1 MSTLSAE
8 IRPSITYDIRKMRD
22 PRTGDPTKR
31 PFVLSNETIN
41 LANLSNIM
49 SGDHGLMSGKSTHVT
64 NTVISTLESVMEQLR
79 KGNAVVLDNY
89 LKFTPTLRG
98 KVDPETGKPTSETQ
112 LCVTVRALDKM
123 KLSLSDFNLVGT
135 APDVPQPKI
144 TCISA
149 WAKKYTK
156 DVIVRNK
163 DIMITERNLDFDA
176 DMGDTV
182 TLAFKTEEEPTTL
195 TLTPTDCTSGTL
207 RFAFPSALGE
217 SPAGTE
223 IEMTLRTRSGVEN
236 GAFNVTSRKAVLADA

>member
-8 IRPSITYDIRKMRD
+8 IRPSITYDTRKMMD
-22 PRTGDPTKR
+22 IMTGEPVKR
-31 PFVLSNETIN
+31 AFIHVNGTVN

-79 KGNAVVLDNY
+79 NGNAVVLDNY

-98 KVDPETGKPTSETQ
+98 KVDPETGKPTSETR

-123 KLSLSDFNLVGT
+123 KLSLSDFNLIGMD
-135 APDVPQPKI
+135 PDVPQPKI

-163 DIMITERNLDFDA
+163 DIMITGRNLDFDA
-176 DMGDTV
+176 AMGDTV

-236 GAFNVTSRKAVLADA
+236 GAFNVTSRRAVLADA

>member
-89 LKFTPTLRG
+89 LKFTPTLRARWT
-98 KVDPETGKPTSETQ
+98 PR
-112 LCVTVRALDKM
+112 RA
-123 KLSLSDFNLVGT
+123 SRPPRHSC
-135 APDVPQPKI
+135 ASP
-144 TCISA
+144 
-149 WAKKYTK
+149 
-156 DVIVRNK
+156 
-163 DIMITERNLDFDA
+163 
-176 DMGDTV
+176 
-182 TLAFKTEEEPTTL
+182 
-195 TLTPTDCTSGTL
+195 SGH
-207 RFAFPSALGE
+207 S
-217 SPAGTE
+217 
-223 IEMTLRTRSGVEN
+223 TR
-236 GAFNVTSRKAVLADA
+236 